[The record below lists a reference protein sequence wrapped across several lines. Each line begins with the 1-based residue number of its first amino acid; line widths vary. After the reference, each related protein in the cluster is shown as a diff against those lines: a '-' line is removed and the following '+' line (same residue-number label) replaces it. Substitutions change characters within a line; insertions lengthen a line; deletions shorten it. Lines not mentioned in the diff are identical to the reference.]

1 MLPKG
6 VDAATKAKI
15 EEVFEKAI
23 ENEDHQTDM
32 ANLGLIVNYV
42 GGEDYLTMLKSQEQ
56 DIIALK
62 PELGWK

>member
-1 MLPKG
+1 
-6 VDAATKAKI
+6 
-15 EEVFEKAI
+15 
-23 ENEDHQTDM
+23 M